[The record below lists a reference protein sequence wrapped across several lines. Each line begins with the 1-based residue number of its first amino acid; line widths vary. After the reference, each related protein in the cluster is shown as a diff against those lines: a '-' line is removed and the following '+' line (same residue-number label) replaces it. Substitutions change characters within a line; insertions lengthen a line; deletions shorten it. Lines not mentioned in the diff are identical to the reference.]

1 MRNVHRE
8 FSIVH
13 NTQCAQPPLLFIQ
26 VTEQR
31 AAPRGPKLTTL
42 FGLSDRNGLCRDTQR
57 VNRLTRRD
65 KEVGSRRV

>member
-1 MRNVHRE
+1 MKSGRRE

-13 NTQCAQPPLLFIQ
+13 NTQCAQPSLLFIQ

-31 AAPRGPKLTTL
+31 AAPQGPKLTSL
-42 FGLSDRNGLCRDTQR
+42 FGLCDRNGLCRDTQR